1 MNRNVLTYI
10 SLSLFC
16 GTGLL
21 AQNWRTG
28 ESKWT
33 DKNNTEQEAAYLLQ
47 TTYYQQGYCAA
58 KVEVKQD
65 GSKRLF
71 IVDPGEPFHVNLAVT
86 GLRVLN
92 VYKLMQDGPKSGEVY
107 SPIRINAWAEQA
119 RKNYGKNDGPLES
132 LTWRVTLDYVHS
144 QANVEIRAKEKKP
157 TMARI
162 F

>member
-1 MNRNVLTYI
+1 MNRRVLTYI

-16 GTGLL
+16 STVLL
-21 AQNWRTG
+21 AQNWRPT

-71 IVDPGEPFHVNLAVT
+71 IVDPGEPFHVNLAVS
-86 GLRVLN
+86 GLHVLG
-92 VYKLMQDGPKSGEVY
+92 VYKLLQDGPKSGDVY
-107 SPIRINAWAEQA
+107 SPIRINDWAEQV
-119 RKNYGKNDGPLES
+119 RKNYGQIGGPIES
-132 LTWRVTLDYVHS
+132 ITWGVTFDYAHS
-144 QANVEIRAKEKKP
+144 QANVEIRVKERP
-157 TMARI
+157 R
-162 F
+162 

>member
-1 MNRNVLTYI
+1 MNRKVLTYI

-16 GTGLL
+16 GTGVL
-21 AQNWRTG
+21 AQDCRPTENK
-28 ESKWT
+28 ST

-71 IVDPGEPFHVNLAVT
+71 IVDPGEPFHVNLAAT
-86 GLRVLN
+86 GLHVLGVN
-92 VYKLMQDGPKSGEVY
+92 KLMQDGPKSGEVY
-107 SPIRINAWAEQA
+107 SPTRINDWVEQA
-119 RKNYGKNDGPLES
+119 RKNNGQIAGPLES
-132 LTWRVTLDYVHS
+132 ITWRVTFDYAHS
-144 QANVEIRAKEKKP
+144 QANVEIRVKERP
-157 TMARI
+157 ALARI